1 MKLCDTAM
9 PSARLRYVAISRLDQ
24 WLSPVSAGGVHRVNA
39 TIRERTLSDTSGG
52 LPERGRSVN
61 PSTPNRS
68 YRSNH
73 LYTVGFDAP
82 DIFTMSPTEN
92 PSARH
97 STICARA
104 ETEPS

>member
-1 MKLCDTAM
+1 MKLCDTPM
-9 PSARLRYVAISRLDQ
+9 PSARLRYFAISRLDQ
-24 WLSPVSAGGVHRVNA
+24 WLSPVSAGGVHLVNA
-39 TIRERTLSDTSGG
+39 TIRDRTLAGTSGG

-61 PSTPNRS
+61 PSSPSRS

-82 DIFTMSPTEN
+82 DILTMSPTEN
-92 PSARH
+92 RSARH

>member
-1 MKLCDTAM
+1 M
-9 PSARLRYVAISRLDQ
+9 
-24 WLSPVSAGGVHRVNA
+24 HRVNA

-73 LYTVGFDAP
+73 LYTVGFDGEAKIKRSDFGISYGLP
-82 DIFTMSPTEN
+82 LLGDEVTLHLE
-92 PSARH
+92 
-97 STICARA
+97 A
-104 ETEPS
+104 EFLAKPVAQPKAGA

>member
-1 MKLCDTAM
+1 MAE
-9 PSARLRYVAISRLDQ
+9 PRLGL
-24 WLSPVSAGGVHRVNA
+24 VSAGGVHRVNA

-82 DIFTMSPTEN
+82 DIFTSSPTEN

-97 STICARA
+97 NTICARA
-104 ETEPS
+104 ETELS